1 MTYHLNQFNSS
12 NDLDIALTQCVVNS
26 LQQAI
31 SERGVAS
38 LVVSGGSTP
47 KSFLANLSEQPLEW
61 ASVYVTLVD
70 ERCVLDSH
78 PDSNAKM
85 IKETLIKNLA
95 CDVNFVP
102 LYIQGETQMNCQQRF
117 INHKVLAETY
127 DVVILGM
134 GGDGHT
140 ASIFPRAK
148 ERDQALNLSTANNIL
163 LTDPV
168 TVSPLRLTQTRKRL
182 LNTRNLI
189 LHITGDEKQS
199 VFQHACDGQT
209 PELPISYFIH
219 QDQIGLDVFLSV

>member
-1 MTYHLNQFNSS
+1 MSYDLKSFTSS
-12 NDLDIALTQCVVNS
+12 NALDIALTEHVVNC
-26 LQQAI
+26 LKQAI
-31 SERGVAS
+31 VERGAAS

-47 KSFLANLSEQPLEW
+47 KSFLANLSEQFIDW
-61 ASVYVTLVD
+61 AKVYVTLVD

-85 IKETLIKNLA
+85 VKDFLIKNLA

-140 ASIFPRAK
+140 ASIFPMAE
-148 ERDQALNLSTANNIL
+148 ERDQALNLSTTNNIL

-168 TVSPLRLTQTRKRL
+168 TVTPLRLTQTRPRL

-189 LHITGDEKQS
+189 LHITGGQKQS
-199 VFQHACDGQT
+199 VFEQACASQT
-209 PELPISYFIH
+209 TDLPISFFIH
-219 QDQIGLDVFLSV
+219 QDQVRLDVFLSE